1 MSSTANKGAASQK
14 NFIDSIDDFH
24 QLAID
29 AFLSNMPAAAGWNN
43 FGKPEYKEALKVLAA
58 SLDNSND
65 LSAACEQ
72 IMRSNIVDVLKSR
85 LYSEYFQHQHPEY
98 AQQKISKPIFIIGLP
113 RSGTTALHKL
123 LAADPSNQGLD
134 YWLGVSPM
142 PRPPREQWTNY
153 AEFQQC
159 DQRLKFIA
167 EVAPQLKEIHDM
179 AADQVDECRL
189 LLMQSF
195 MNVTFQ
201 SSAWIPEYEAWL
213 YQADFTQAYQRYKRN
228 LQLIAAG
235 NTDYSE
241 RRWVLKDPS
250 HLWAPESVL
259 KTFPDACIIQLH
271 RDPCALIPSV
281 ASLVYTSRQMIEPD
295 IDKHRVG
302 RRELKQWSQLLNNLD
317 RFRQGNPSVPV
328 YDMRMEDLQN
338 NALAEI
344 GKAYQHFDIELSDA
358 AVQGIQAWQSNKP
371 KSSDAHRYTAEE
383 FGLSDAEIKQ
393 AFNII

>member
-1 MSSTANKGAASQK
+1 M
-14 NFIDSIDDFH
+14 
-24 QLAID
+24 
-29 AFLSNMPAAAGWNN
+29 
-43 FGKPEYKEALKVLAA
+43 
-58 SLDNSND
+58 
-65 LSAACEQ
+65 
-72 IMRSNIVDVLKSR
+72 MRGNIVDVLKGR
-85 LYSEYFQHQHPEY
+85 LYSEYFQHQHPKY

-123 LAADPSNQGLD
+123 LAADPGNQGLD

-142 PRPPREQWTNY
+142 PRPARQQWTNY

-167 EVAPQLKEIHDM
+167 EMAPQLKEIHDM

-235 NTDYSE
+235 NTDSPE

-250 HLWAPESVL
+250 HLWAPEAVL

-317 RFRQGNPSVPV
+317 RFRQANPSVPV
-328 YDMRMEDLQN
+328 YDMRMEDLQK

-344 GKAYQHFDIELSDA
+344 GKAYQHFDIALSDA
-358 AVQGIQAWQSNKP
+358 AVQGIQTWQSNKP
-371 KSSDAHRYTAEE
+371 KSSGAHRYTAEE
-383 FGLSDAEIKQ
+383 FGLSAAEIKQ
-393 AFNII
+393 AFNIL